1 MTSHFGPV
9 NVDFLTS
16 GRTNL
21 KSISHDMVLSYIFF
35 SAKSWWFFF
44 LRRKSFKTQFY
55 SVLTFKDE
63 MFFLL
68 NLKFES
74 EFVTVAAFESA
85 QWLST
90 LSIEN
95 QLNFNF
101 NLAYTWTFSIYSTPA
116 INLHLHD
123 EKPLQIIIY
132 KTVSKQRLRRYV
144 LAHWYL
150 MTLTRLSL
158 EKNSLVRPSQTVS

>member
-1 MTSHFGPV
+1 
-9 NVDFLTS
+9 
-16 GRTNL
+16 
-21 KSISHDMVLSYIFF
+21 
-35 SAKSWWFFF
+35 
-44 LRRKSFKTQFY
+44 
-55 SVLTFKDE
+55 

-74 EFVTVAAFESA
+74 EMVTVAAFESA

-90 LSIEN
+90 LSIKN

-101 NLAYTWTFSIYSTPA
+101 NLAYTLTFSIHSTPA
-116 INLHLHD
+116 INLHLRD

-144 LAHWYL
+144 LAH
-150 MTLTRLSL
+150 
-158 EKNSLVRPSQTVS
+158 